1 MISETI
7 TMVQNALINPTY
19 GVNTFLSSSGL
30 TELEG
35 VYTETDT
42 YWVCI
47 GGEPK
52 TFPVLIVTLA
62 DEVDFTMPEVRTS
75 IRDVEVTLAI
85 SYWNKLVNTS
95 TGADSLYKTLSCVMN
110 CLRQWSK
117 NENIADRID
126 GQYQI
131 IEMTSVRQTPRTV
144 SQDQD
149 VNLLASLLI
158 SFRVRDTNP

>member
-7 TMVQNALINPTY
+7 SMVKNALTDPTY
-19 GVNTFLSSSGL
+19 GVNTFLSSSNL
-30 TELEG
+30 QLLEG

-42 YWVCI
+42 YWVCV

-52 TFPVLIVTLA
+52 TFPVLIVSLA
-62 DEVDFTMPEVRTS
+62 DEVNFTMPEIRTS
-75 IRDVEVTLAI
+75 IRDVEVPIAI
-85 SYWNKLVNTS
+85 SYWNKLVNTA
-95 TGADSLYKTLSCVMN
+95 TGADHLYQTLSCVMN
-110 CLRQWSK
+110 TIRQWSK
-117 NENIADRID
+117 NENAAARID

-131 IEMTSVRQTPRTV
+131 VESVSVRQTTRAV

-158 SFRVRDTNP
+158 VFRVRDTNP

>member
-7 TMVQNALINPTY
+7 SLVQNALENPTY

-30 TELEG
+30 TLLEG

-42 YWVCI
+42 YWVCV

-52 TFPVLIVTLA
+52 EFPVLIVTLS
-62 DEVDFTMPEVRTS
+62 DEVNFIMPEVRTS
-75 IRDVEVTLAI
+75 IRDVEIPIAI
-85 SYWNKLVNTS
+85 SYWNKLVNTA
-95 TGADSLYKTLSCVMN
+95 TGADHLYQTLSCVMN
-110 CLRQWSK
+110 TLRQWSK
-117 NENIADRID
+117 NENAADRID

-131 IEMTSVRQTPRTV
+131 QEMVNIRQTTRAV

-158 SFRVRDTNP
+158 TFRVRDTNP